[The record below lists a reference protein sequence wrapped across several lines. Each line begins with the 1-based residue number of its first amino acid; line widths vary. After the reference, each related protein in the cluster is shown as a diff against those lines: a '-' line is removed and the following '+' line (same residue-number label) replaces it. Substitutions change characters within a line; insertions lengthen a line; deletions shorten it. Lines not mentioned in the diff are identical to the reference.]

1 MDGHNLLYSVLFW
14 ALYVLYSL
22 VLSLLPPHPPNPGA
36 MLGDPKLYAGKSLA
50 LFRRPMLGSAKTT
63 TVAYSAL
70 FWLIRVI
77 RKTQQLLILLYTGF
91 IRIFFDGFF
100 SMHHSNL
107 FR

>member
-1 MDGHNLLYSVLFW
+1 MDILLYSVLFW

-70 FWLIRVI
+70 FWLYSGHTKNPTVAYSA
-77 RKTQQLLILLYTGF
+77 LYWLYTH
-91 IRIFFDGFF
+91 FF
-100 SMHHSNL
+100 
-107 FR
+107 